1 MNLMLGL
8 LVVIMIAMNGYA
20 LGLVAAKFSV
30 AGPFFL
36 FFFFELLLLKRCSLL
51 YFLPRLGGVDFTI
64 IGAGR
69 I

>member
-20 LGLVAAKFSV
+20 LGLVGARVSV

-36 FFFFELLLLKRCSLL
+36 FCFELLLLKRCSLL
-51 YFLPRLGGVDFTI
+51 YFLPHLGGVDFTI

>member
-20 LGLVAAKFSV
+20 LGLVGARFSV

-36 FFFFELLLLKRCSLL
+36 FFFELLLLKRCSLL